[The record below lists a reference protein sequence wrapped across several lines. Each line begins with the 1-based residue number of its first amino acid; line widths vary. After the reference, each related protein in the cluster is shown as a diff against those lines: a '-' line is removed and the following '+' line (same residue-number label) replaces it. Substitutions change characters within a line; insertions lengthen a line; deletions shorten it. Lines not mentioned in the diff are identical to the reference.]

1 MVTKEDIEATGA
13 TVSDMEG
20 IVDYARSLVTV
31 EVALFAMEFDDAIR
45 ISLRSEKVDVSK
57 VAMAFG
63 GGGHKVAA
71 GFTFRNEGLQCGLQ
85 ESIDTILAKIDE
97 LGLID
102 EK

>member
-1 MVTKEDIEATGA
+1 
-13 TVSDMEG
+13 MELDNG
-20 IVDYARSLVTV
+20 
-31 EVALFAMEFDDAIR
+31 IR

-71 GFTFRNEGLQCGLQ
+71 GFMLNQCGLQ
-85 ESIDTILAKIDE
+85 ESIDTILKKIE
-97 LGLID
+97 ALGIID